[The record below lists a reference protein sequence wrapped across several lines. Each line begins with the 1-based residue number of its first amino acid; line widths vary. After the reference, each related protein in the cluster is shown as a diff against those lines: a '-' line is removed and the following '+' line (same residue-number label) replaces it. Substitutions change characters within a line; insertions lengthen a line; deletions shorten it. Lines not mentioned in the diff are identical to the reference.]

1 MKKCILILYNS
12 NIPPAFCF
20 RFCYFYSTL
29 DNLNNV
35 LSTWQVRKKNGVS
48 LYKSMKY
55 WVYSKTT
62 VSILCYHFFRH
73 CSSNSMTILVKCAW
87 YLHSLLIFLLICFE
101 LLITDPLSRRL
112 SYREWTVLSFFQ
124 STWHYFV
131 YYVNWPFSMH
141 RSNNIKNI
149 SEVWEFIGM
158 CLCFQFNICQKNCA
172 SPKTDFDLMTCKL

>member
-1 MKKCILILYNS
+1 MTSQKKKKTVYHCT
-12 NIPPAFCF
+12 
-20 RFCYFYSTL
+20 RVWSTEFI
-29 DNLNNV
+29 
-35 LSTWQVRKKNGVS
+35 WKQP
-48 LYKSMKY
+48 
-55 WVYSKTT
+55 
-62 VSILCYHFFRH
+62 CQFFVITFFH
-73 CSSNSMTILVKCAW
+73 HSSSNSMSIPVKCAW

-101 LLITDPLSRRL
+101 LQITDPLSRRL

-141 RSNNIKNI
+141 RSNNIKNV

-172 SPKTDFDLMTCKL
+172 SSKTDFDLMTCKL